1 MAVEGVRRSARVRN
15 PVKTYAAQQ
24 EDVGAIASAPKRKK
38 PVAATDDAVNDM
50 AIQAPARKRKTKASS
65 VDADSDAAFEAE
77 GIEVVKKPTKK
88 GKRSDDPLPLDQQ

>member
-1 MAVEGVRRSARVRN
+1 MAVEGVRRLARVRN

-24 EDVGAIASAPKRKK
+24 EDVGAIASAPKRRK
-38 PVAATDDAVNDM
+38 PVAVNDM
-50 AIQAPARKRKTKASS
+50 AIQAPARKRKKKASS

-77 GIEVVKKPTKK
+77 EIEVVKKPTKK